1 MPKLLP
7 LFGLVGLL
15 LIGLAACGEEKTPT
29 RPPTPSVASTPQV
42 TSTPAQ
48 VPVQT
53 IPATP
58 TLDPKL
64 IQGKDGICATLVA
77 VPVAALKEAQ
87 QRFGLEKALA
97 VQQPVMKNYK
107 NDARPFSATLNCT
120 GGKLAWSFN
129 WTSDAAKLS
138 WVFTSY
144 LEDNSA
150 AIETRLK
157 QGLAS
162 YDETESAEL
171 FNVEPSTV
179 IGLDKIA
186 DALTQKG
193 FKADTKIL
201 SLTLLVIPAQSR
213 FRIIFEQSAPQTEIN
228 LDAATGKIL
237 E

>member
-1 MPKLLP
+1 M
-7 LFGLVGLL
+7 VGLL
-15 LIGLAACGEEKTPT
+15 VVGLVACGDEKTPT
-29 RPPTPSVASTPQV
+29 PPPTPSVANTPQV

-48 VPVQT
+48 VSVQAV
-53 IPATP
+53 PATP

-77 VPVAALKEAQ
+77 VPLAVLKEVQ

-97 VQQPVMKNYK
+97 VQQPAMKNYK

-120 GGKLAWSFN
+120 GGRLAWSFN
-129 WTSDAAKLS
+129 WTSDSAKLS
-138 WVFTSY
+138 WIFTSY
-144 LEDNSA
+144 AEDTSA
-150 AIETRLK
+150 TIETRLK
-157 QGLAS
+157 QSLAS
-162 YDETESAEL
+162 YPETDSAEL

-186 DALTQKG
+186 EALTQKG
-193 FKADTKIL
+193 FKADARIL
-201 SLTLLVIPAQSR
+201 SITLVVIPAQSR
-213 FRIIFEQSAPQTEIN
+213 FRVILEPPAPQTEIN